1 MARIVLTHS
10 ACRQYT
16 GGMAELES
24 DATSIRGLVRDLEAR
39 FPGLGRQVEESMAV
53 AIDGV
58 MHQDD
63 LTALIPEGAEVY
75 LLPRIGGG

>member
-1 MARIVLTHS
+1 MARIVFTDS

-16 GGMAELES
+16 GGKTELES
-24 DATSIRGLVRDLEAR
+24 DAASIQALVRDLETR

-63 LTALIPEGAEVY
+63 LTAPIPENAEVY

>member
-10 ACRQYT
+10 ACFRYT
-16 GGMAELES
+16 GGKAELES
-24 DATSIRGLVRDLEAR
+24 DAASIRALVRDLETR

-58 MHQDD
+58 MYQDD
-63 LTALIPEGAEVY
+63 LTAPIPEGAEVY

>member
-1 MARIVLTHS
+1 
-10 ACRQYT
+10 
-16 GGMAELES
+16 MAELES
-24 DATSIRGLVRDLEAR
+24 DAASIRALVRDLETR

-63 LTALIPEGAEVY
+63 LTAPIPPDAEVY

>member
-10 ACRQYT
+10 ACHRFT

-24 DATSIRGLVRDLEAR
+24 DAASIRALVRDLETR

-58 MHQDD
+58 MYQDD
-63 LTALIPEGAEVY
+63 LTAPIPEGAEVY

>member
-1 MARIVLTHS
+1 
-10 ACRQYT
+10 
-16 GGMAELES
+16 MAELES
-24 DATSIRGLVRDLEAR
+24 DASSIRALVRDLDTR
-39 FPGLGRQVEESMAV
+39 YPGLGKQVEESMAV

-58 MHQDD
+58 MYQDD

>member
-16 GGMAELES
+16 GGRAELES
-24 DATSIRGLVRDLEAR
+24 DAASIRALVRDLDAR

-58 MHQDD
+58 MYQDD
-63 LTALIPEGAEVY
+63 LTALIPEDAEVY